1 MADIDKGIIMVFSGP
16 LEDRIAIQELNA
28 TYGDAVCRRD
38 KDAFGETWATDGIW
52 HLPWGEPVHGRDA
65 IVTFWLEQ
73 MANYPFHNFSGY
85 VGALEI
91 KGDRAAGRVWTS
103 ELVEN
108 IRGVGGRVTGRYDD
122 EYVKR
127 NGRWYYARKTFT
139 PLHGMDAIV

>member
-1 MADIDKGIIMVFSGP
+1 MSFSGP

-28 TYGDAVCRRD
+28 SYGDAVSRRD
-38 KDAFGETWATDGIW
+38 KDDFAATWAEDGRW
-52 HLPWGEPVHGRDA
+52 KLPNIDEVTGRA
-65 IVTFWLEQ
+65 VIVELWLSQ

-91 KGDRAAGRVWTS
+91 NGDRATGRVWTS

-108 IRGVGGRVTGRYDD
+108 IKGVSGRVTGRYDD

-127 NGRWYYARKTFT
+127 DGRWYFARKVFT
-139 PLHGMDAIV
+139 PLHGLDAIV